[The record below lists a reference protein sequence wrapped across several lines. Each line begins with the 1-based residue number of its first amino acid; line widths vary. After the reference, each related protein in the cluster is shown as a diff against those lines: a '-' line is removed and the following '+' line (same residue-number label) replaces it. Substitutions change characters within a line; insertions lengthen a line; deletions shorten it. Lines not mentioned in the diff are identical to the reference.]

1 MTNLLNSLPMVTIVL
16 SLLYLDDDDDVVMIL
31 QLIMS
36 HNNFDLATVDTV
48 TDILVVD
55 ARDVEVHILPST

>member
-31 QLIMS
+31 PLIMS
-36 HNNFDLATVDTV
+36 LNNFDLATVDTV

>member
-1 MTNLLNSLPMVTIVL
+1 MVTIVL